1 MAGNT
6 TKSKSLSI
14 SGLCPVKNIHMNIG
28 KAIKLCRIQ
37 RNMKQAE
44 LASAAGISTP
54 YLSLLER
61 GQRDINFTT
70 LQRISTALR
79 VPISI
84 ITFLASDKA
93 DLKNLNP
100 ELAEKLSHAALQLI
114 EASNE
119 DEEGNLFDATDR

>member
-1 MAGNT
+1 
-6 TKSKSLSI
+6 
-14 SGLCPVKNIHMNIG
+14 MNIG